1 VVLCIS
7 KEEPDNK
14 DQVYGPLT
22 GSSQKS
28 LNWFSPLIS
37 GCHKLKELV
46 LAFDWWFSKTR
57 TQRFCNSEIE
67 TIIWNQMFCDSRN
80 FQKNWNQKFF
90 DS

>member
-28 LNWFSPLIS
+28 LNWFWPLSGGSP
-37 GCHKLKELV
+37 KLGPKGSVILKFNKKNLEPDV
-46 LAFDWWFSKTR
+46 L
-57 TQRFCNSEIE
+57 
-67 TIIWNQMFCDSRN
+67 
-80 FQKNWNQKFF
+80 
-90 DS
+90 

>member
-22 GSSQKS
+22 GCSQKS

-37 GCHKLKELV
+37 GCHKLKN
-46 LAFDWWFSKTR
+46 WFWPLTGGSPKLGSKG
-57 TQRFCNSEIE
+57 SVIL
-67 TIIWNQMFCDSRN
+67 
-80 FQKNWNQKFF
+80 KFF
-90 DS
+90 LKKCGTRCCVILEIFKKLEPKVL

>member
-37 GCHKLKELV
+37 GCYKLQN
-46 LAFDWWFSKTR
+46 WFWPLTGGSPKLGPKGSVTL
-57 TQRFCNSEIE
+57 
-67 TIIWNQMFCDSRN
+67 
-80 FQKNWNQKFF
+80 KFKK
-90 DS
+90 